1 VSAVRAVTVAQPP
14 PDPDGT
20 LGVVLD
26 AVGTVSIVLGVVL
39 TLIASVGLLSLPDV
53 LSRMHAA
60 TKPQV
65 VGLLLVVLGGALH
78 LRTSVDVWMLVLVG
92 AFQLV
97 TAPVTA
103 HVVGRLAHRGEGVRR
118 DLLHVDE
125 PVDSPDEADPGPDD
139 PQTDE
144 DEDGDEDGAGDS
156 HRPQGAAG
164 RSRDGH
170 TGPATRTSLDSA
182 E

>member
-1 VSAVRAVTVAQPP
+1 MSAVVVAQPP

-125 PVDSPDEADPGPDD
+125 LVDSPDEADPGPDD

>member
-1 VSAVRAVTVAQPP
+1 MA
-14 PDPDGT
+14 
-20 LGVVLD
+20 LD
-26 AVGTVSIVLGVVL
+26 AVGTVAIVLGVLL
-39 TLIASVGLLSLPDV
+39 TLVASIGLLALPDV

-65 VGLLLVVLGGALH
+65 VGLLLIVIGGALH

-118 DLLHVDE
+118 DLLYVDE
-125 PVDSPDEADPGPDD
+125 LTDRTDAADPAPTPPRRTPTAPLPPAPTRDD
-139 PQTDE
+139 APE
-144 DEDGDEDGAGDS
+144 
-156 HRPQGAAG
+156 
-164 RSRDGH
+164 
-170 TGPATRTSLDSA
+170 
-182 E
+182 

>member
-1 VSAVRAVTVAQPP
+1 MSIGTAVTVAQPP

-39 TLIASVGLLSLPDV
+39 TLVASVGLLSLPDV

-92 AFQLV
+92 AFQLI

-103 HVVGRLAHRGEGVRR
+103 HVVGRLAHRGEGVRG

-125 PVDSPDEADPGPDD
+125 LVDSPDEADPGPDD
-139 PQTDE
+139 AET
-144 DEDGDEDGAGDS
+144 DGD
-156 HRPQGAAG
+156 
-164 RSRDGH
+164 
-170 TGPATRTSLDSA
+170 
-182 E
+182 

>member
-1 VSAVRAVTVAQPP
+1 MT
-14 PDPDGT
+14 GT
-20 LGVVLD
+20 VLD
-26 AVGTVSIVLGVVL
+26 AVGTVLILAGVLL
-39 TLIASVGLLSLPDV
+39 TLTASIGVLRLPDV

-65 VGLLLVVLGGALH
+65 VGLLLVVIGGSLH

-103 HVVGRLAHRGEGVRR
+103 HVVGRLAHRGGGVRR

-125 PVDSPDEADPGPDD
+125 LADPPAGSG
-139 PQTDE
+139 TS
-144 DEDGDEDGAGDS
+144 DG
-156 HRPQGAAG
+156 RP
-164 RSRDGH
+164 
-170 TGPATRTSLDSA
+170 
-182 E
+182 

>member
-1 VSAVRAVTVAQPP
+1 VAQPP

-125 PVDSPDEADPGPDD
+125 LVDSPDEADPGPDD

>member
-1 VSAVRAVTVAQPP
+1 MSAVRAVTVAQSP

-26 AVGTVSIVLGVVL
+26 TVGTVSIVLGVVL
-39 TLIASVGLLSLPDV
+39 TLVASVGLLSLPDV

-125 PVDSPDEADPGPDD
+125 LVDSPDEADPGPDD
-139 PQTDE
+139 PRTDE
-144 DEDGDEDGAGDS
+144 AGDDDGDRGS
-156 HRPQGAAG
+156 HRSQGAAG
-164 RSRDGH
+164 RSHHGH
-170 TGPATRTSLDSA
+170 TGPVGRTSLDSA

>member
-1 VSAVRAVTVAQPP
+1 MSAGSSDGLAVA
-14 PDPDGT
+14 
-20 LGVVLD
+20 LD
-26 AVGTVSIVLGVVL
+26 AVGTVAIVVGVLL
-39 TLIASVGLLSLPDV
+39 TLVASVGLLSLPDV

-65 VGLLLVVLGGALH
+65 LGLLLVVIGGALH

-103 HVVGRLAHRGEGVRR
+103 HVVGRLAHRGDGVRR

-125 PVDSPDEADPGPDD
+125 LDDSTDAADPGPDRRESEVTD
-139 PQTDE
+139 PLGEADVPSPR
-144 DEDGDEDGAGDS
+144 G
-156 HRPQGAAG
+156 
-164 RSRDGH
+164 
-170 TGPATRTSLDSA
+170 GPTEGS
-182 E
+182 

>member
-1 VSAVRAVTVAQPP
+1 VSAVVAAPP

-26 AVGTVSIVLGVVL
+26 AIGTVSIVLGVVL

-65 VGLLLVVLGGALH
+65 VGLLLIVLGGALH

-125 PVDSPDEADPGPDD
+125 LVDSPDEADPGPEEPEDDAQDD
-139 PQTDE
+139 PD
-144 DEDGDEDGAGDS
+144 GDS
-156 HRPQGAAG
+156 HRSQGAAG
-164 RSRDGH
+164 RSRDGL
-170 TGPATRTSLDSA
+170 TGRSTRTSLDSG

>member
-1 VSAVRAVTVAQPP
+1 MSAVRAVTVAQPP

-26 AVGTVSIVLGVVL
+26 TVGTVSIVLGVVL
-39 TLIASVGLLSLPDV
+39 TLVASVGLLSLPDV

-92 AFQLV
+92 AFQLI

-103 HVVGRLAHRGEGVRR
+103 HVVGRLAHRGEGLRR

-125 PVDSPDEADPGPDD
+125 LVDSPDDADPGPEEPEEAEEPEEPD
-139 PQTDE
+139 TD
-144 DEDGDEDGAGDS
+144 GDS
-156 HRPQGAAG
+156 HRSQGAAG
-164 RSRDGH
+164 RSHDGR
-170 TGPATRTSLDSA
+170 TGPTPRTSLDSA